1 MRAHCSSSLLMAL
14 LTFWAAGA
22 DAQTNRR
29 PFRTEF
35 GPGERDELR
44 ADQLVLTGSLY
55 GGLDDTTRLSGP
67 VLIDD
72 TLQSGRMHQGG
83 NLSLAVVRRRP
94 RLALA
99 ASAGSAV
106 RYYHSLNRIGTQR
119 HLVTGSGEWVASR
132 KLTMQFGQDVT
143 YSPSYSLSLAA
154 APALAAEPAETP
166 ASLDY
171 ELSRGK
177 QLQLGT
183 YVSAKYVLSATR
195 EVTAGYSIGYTNFL
209 AAGERDFGVQQAS
222 ARFSQALSAGLGL
235 NLGYGAGS
243 GTGSGLGHGVRHLID
258 AGLSFDRSFTVSPR
272 TTVGFT
278 SGSAI
283 VNTGTGQQFELL
295 GSLNL
300 RRRLSPRWS
309 SSIAYQR
316 GLTAI
321 DGVAAPLTTNTLTA
335 DASGFIGMR
344 TSVTIRPVLTWG
356 ASVADGSQSFNT
368 SASVARVQ
376 TALGRHLAAFAEY
389 SYYDHRFSRIA
400 GLRPS
405 LAADT
410 RRHGIRTGV
419 QLWSPLR

>member
-1 MRAHCSSSLLMAL
+1 MRARYSSSLLLAL
-14 LTFWAAGA
+14 LTLWAAGA

-55 GGLDDTTRLSGP
+55 GGFDDTTRFAGP
-67 VLIDD
+67 LLLDD
-72 TLQSGRMHQGG
+72 ALQTGRVHQGAD
-83 NLSLAVVRRRP
+83 LSLSLVRRRP
-94 RLALA
+94 RLALS
-99 ASAGSAV
+99 ASGGSAV

-119 HLVTGSGEWVASR
+119 HRVNGAAEWILNP
-132 KLTMQFGQDVT
+132 KLTIQLGQDVA
-143 YSPSYSLSLAA
+143 YSPSYSLLLAA
-154 APALAAEPAETP
+154 APTLAPEEPEQP
-166 ASLDY
+166 SSLDY

-177 QLQLGT
+177 HLQFGT
-183 YVSAKYVLSATR
+183 SASARYVLSASR
-195 EVTAGYSIGYTNFL
+195 EITAGYSIGYTNFL
-209 AAGERDFGVQQAS
+209 ATGQRDFGVQQAS
-222 ARFSQALSAGLGL
+222 ARYAQKLTAGLGL
-235 NLGYGAGS
+235 NLGYGIGS
-243 GTGSGLGHGVRHLID
+243 GTGRSLTDGMRHLID
-258 AGLSFDRSFTVSPR
+258 AGLSFDRSFSISPR

-283 VNTGTGQQFELL
+283 VNTGAGQQFEVL

-309 SSIAYQR
+309 SSVQYQR

-321 DGVAAPLTTNTLTA
+321 DGVATPLTTNTVTA
-335 DASGFIGMR
+335 DVSGFVGMR
-344 TSVTIRPVLTWG
+344 TSVTIRPVLSWG
-356 ASVADGSQSFNT
+356 VSLADASQSFNT

-410 RRHGIRTGV
+410 RRHGARTGV

>member
-1 MRAHCSSSLLMAL
+1 MLPRCSSCLIAL
-14 LTFWAAGA
+14 LTLWAAAA

-55 GGLDDTTRLSGP
+55 AGLDDTTRLGGP
-67 VLIDD
+67 ILLDD
-72 TLQSGRMHQGG
+72 TLQSGRLHQGG
-83 NLSLAVVRRRP
+83 NLSLQIVRRRP
-94 RLALA
+94 RLALT
-99 ASAGSAV
+99 ASGGSAV
-106 RYYHSLNRIGTQR
+106 RYYHSLNRVGTQR
-119 HLVTGSGEWVASR
+119 HTVNGAGEWVINP

-143 YSPSYSLSLAA
+143 YTPSYSLFLAA
-154 APALAAEPAETP
+154 APALAPEEAPAPE
-166 ASLDY
+166 SLDY

-177 QLQLGT
+177 QVQLGT
-183 YVSAKYVLSATR
+183 YASTRYVLSATR
-195 EVTAGYSIGYTNFL
+195 EITAGYGISYTNFL
-209 AAGERDFGVQQAS
+209 ATNQRDFGVQQAS
-222 ARFSQALSAGLGL
+222 ARLSQKLTAGLGL
-235 NLGYGAGS
+235 NLGYGVGA
-243 GTGSGLGHGVRHLID
+243 GTGAGVTDSIRHIID
-258 AGLSFDRSFTVSPR
+258 VGLSFDRSFTISPR
-272 TTVGFT
+272 TIVGFT

-283 VNTGTGQQFELL
+283 VNTGGGKQIEML

-321 DGVAAPLTTNTLTA
+321 DGVSTPLTTNTVTA
-335 DASGFIGMR
+335 DASGFLGMR
-344 TSVTIRPVLTWG
+344 TSVTIRPMFSWG
-356 ASVADGSQSFNT
+356 ASVADGAQSFTN

-376 TALGRHLAAFAEY
+376 TAMGRHLAAFAEY

-405 LAADT
+405 LATDT
-410 RRHGIRTGV
+410 RRHGVRTGV
-419 QLWSPLR
+419 SLWSPLR

>member
-1 MRAHCSSSLLMAL
+1 MRVRCPSSLLLAL
-14 LTFWAAGA
+14 LTFWATAA
-22 DAQTNRR
+22 DAQQNRR

-55 GGLDDTTRLSGP
+55 GGLDDTTRLGGP
-67 VLIDD
+67 VLLDD
-72 TLQSGRMHQGG
+72 TLQSGRLHQGG
-83 NLSLAVVRRRP
+83 NLSLSIVRRRP
-94 RLALA
+94 QLALT

-119 HLVTGSGEWVASR
+119 HLANGSAEWVVNP
-132 KLTMQFGQDVT
+132 KLTLQFGQDVT
-143 YSPSYSLSLAA
+143 YSPSYSLLLAA
-154 APALAAEPAETP
+154 APTLANEEPEPAS
-166 ASLDY
+166 SLDY

-183 YVSAKYVLSATR
+183 FASAKYVLSATR

-209 AAGERDFGVQQAS
+209 ATEQRDFGVQQAS
-222 ARFSQALSAGLGL
+222 ARFSQALTGGLGL

-243 GTGSGLGHGVRHLID
+243 GTGTGLTDSVRHIID
-258 AGLSFDRSFTVSPR
+258 VGLSFDRSFTVSPR
-272 TTVGFT
+272 TVVGFT

-283 VNTGTGQQFELL
+283 VNTGNGKQIEVL

-300 RRRLSPRWS
+300 RRRLSPRWTS
-309 SSIAYQR
+309 SLGYQR

-321 DGVAAPLTTNTLTA
+321 DGVAAPLTTNTFTA
-335 DASGFIGMR
+335 DASGFLGMR
-344 TSVTIRPVLTWG
+344 TSVTVRPVLTWG
-356 ASVADGSQSFNT
+356 ASVADGSQSFHT

-389 SYYDHRFSRIA
+389 SYYDHRFSRMT

-410 RRHGIRTGV
+410 RRHGVRTGV
-419 QLWSPLR
+419 SLWSPLR